1 MSTLSETSICCMAL
15 SKIGSARIT
24 DIYSDTS
31 VQAIQCQT
39 HYDQTRDAL
48 LRSFEWSFAIKQA
61 ELSEDSSTP
70 TFGYD
75 HQFLLP
81 ADFIRVTLNWDD
93 GAEYNYD
100 IQGLLLLTDESEIN
114 LEYVAQI
121 TDTTTFDA
129 LFVEVLILQ
138 LALKFLHPLAG
149 TKALDLKQGL
159 LVELKDAMKIAKTVC
174 RTEKKIAGRSSWNEA
189 RYGSGKFYPLDPTVI
204 H

>member
-1 MSTLSETSICCMAL
+1 
-15 SKIGSARIT
+15 
-24 DIYSDTS
+24 
-31 VQAIQCQT
+31 
-39 HYDQTRDAL
+39 
-48 LRSFEWSFAIKQA
+48 
-61 ELSEDSSTP
+61 
-70 TFGYD
+70 
-75 HQFLLP
+75 LLP

-149 TKALDLKQGL
+149 TNTPNLKQGL
-159 LVELKDAMKIAKTVC
+159 MVELREAMARAKCVNNN
-174 RTEKKIAGRSSWNEA
+174 EKNVSSGYRWSE
-189 RYGSGKFYPLDPTVI
+189 YWDI
-204 H
+204 

>member
-24 DIYSDTS
+24 DIDNDNS

-48 LRSFEWSFAIKQA
+48 LRSFEWSFAVKQA

-149 TKALDLKQGL
+149 TNAPNLKQGL
-159 LVELKDAMKIAKTVC
+159 AMELREAMARAKCVNNN
-174 RTEKKIAGRSSWNEA
+174 EKNVSSGYRWSE
-189 RYGSGKFYPLDPTVI
+189 YWDI
-204 H
+204 